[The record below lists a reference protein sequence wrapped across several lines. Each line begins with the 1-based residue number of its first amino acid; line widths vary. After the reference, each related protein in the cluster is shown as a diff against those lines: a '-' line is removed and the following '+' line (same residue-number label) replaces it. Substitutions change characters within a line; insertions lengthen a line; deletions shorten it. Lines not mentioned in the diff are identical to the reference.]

1 MIFFGNYEKGI
12 ELSRELIQTASS
24 LLEQLRLINKIAKVY
39 NELAKPEEALAEA
52 KRGLDLVKD
61 IPEENLVGKEGA
73 MKRNLYIR
81 MSEAYRSAENY
92 DLAEEYIRKTLVNC
106 HIYYDSTPEEERGWT
121 AMFLARILA
130 RKNDEKLWE
139 EAAELFDEVL
149 GTFKTL
155 KNERAQGFGYMF
167 LSQLSM
173 KQKNYDKALS
183 EIKKSYDLLSKYIGE
198 VHLNIA
204 LIRIKE
210 GNIHRSMGNEEK
222 AVSSYRKAKVILSEL
237 NERKMVEKVDKIMES
252 GKIGYLN

>member
-1 MIFFGNYEKGI
+1 
-12 ELSRELIQTASS
+12 
-24 LLEQLRLINKIAKVY
+24 
-39 NELAKPEEALAEA
+39 
-52 KRGLDLVKD
+52 
-61 IPEENLVGKEGA
+61 
-73 MKRNLYIR
+73 
-81 MSEAYRSAENY
+81 
-92 DLAEEYIRKTLVNC
+92 
-106 HIYYDSTPEEERGWT
+106 
-121 AMFLARILA
+121 
-130 RKNDEKLWE
+130 
-139 EAAELFDEVL
+139 
-149 GTFKTL
+149 
-155 KNERAQGFGYMF
+155 
-167 LSQLSM
+167 M